1 MQESTNNT
9 ERADQSVPV
18 AWPMF
23 GSTAEFV
30 NLVSD
35 FVFAFDGDMRIV
47 CVNTA
52 FDAAFGKGGGSAVL
66 GHSLCKVLDCR
77 HAQTDTM
84 CGDCDACGHCGWFLA
99 ANLAR
104 RGESA
109 NGEWRV
115 LTKSGSAF
123 DFTLRTSPASIRG
136 FGLCSLTDA
145 YASKRLRVLERS
157 VFHDV
162 ANLSVGIKGLL
173 EMVDTSDAAQTAE
186 YLLLT
191 HSAAAKMTD
200 EILRLRTLREAESG
214 ALSPY
219 FGAVSAGELLRAA
232 IICYHEEVSARKL
245 AVCVETVEEA
255 VFETDRELVHL
266 ILCCVVLNAIE
277 ASKRGDPL
285 SVGCT
290 VEGGSV
296 VFQVRNAQVLD
307 DDVRRHLFERSFT
320 TKGEGK
326 GVGLY
331 GARLIAERYL
341 SGALRLESLEN
352 KETVFSLRLPLKS
365 TAAEKPSTK
374 TGVL

>member
-1 MQESTNNT
+1 
-9 ERADQSVPV
+9 
-18 AWPMF
+18 MF

-35 FVFAFDGDMRIV
+35 YVFAFDGDMRIV
-47 CVNTA
+47 CANTA

-66 GHSLCKVLDCR
+66 GHSLCEVLDCR

-104 RGESA
+104 RGESS

-123 DFTLRTSPASIRG
+123 DFTLRTSPANMLG

-173 EMVDTSDAAQTAE
+173 EMVDISDAAQTAE

-219 FGAVSAGELLRAA
+219 FGTVSAGELLRAVIA
-232 IICYHEEVSARKL
+232 CYHEEVSARKL
-245 AVCVETVEEA
+245 DVCFETAGEA
-255 VFETDRELVHL
+255 VFETDRELAHL

-296 VFQVRNAQVLD
+296 VFHVRSAQVLD